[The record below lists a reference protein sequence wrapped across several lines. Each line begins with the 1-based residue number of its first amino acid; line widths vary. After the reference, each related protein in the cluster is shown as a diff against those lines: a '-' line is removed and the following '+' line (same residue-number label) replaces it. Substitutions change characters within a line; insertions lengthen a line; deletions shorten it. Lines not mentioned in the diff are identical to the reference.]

1 MRARMSGGGACGPYK
16 PGWRGQAGARAIRA
30 CGPLVWP
37 PGQLSGPEIFK
48 NSRKNHTK
56 FSGPSEN
63 FYFRG
68 IFLRD
73 AKTENRKN

>member
-1 MRARMSGGGACGPYK
+1 MGPTSLVAATREGGY
-16 PGWRGQAGARAIRA
+16 RA

-37 PGQLSGPEIFK
+37 LGQLSVPVFFK
-48 NSRKNHTK
+48 YSIKNHTR

-63 FYFRG
+63 IYFRG

-73 AKTENRKN
+73 AKTENREN

>member
-1 MRARMSGGGACGPYK
+1 MSGGGACGPHK
-16 PGWRGQAGARAIRA
+16 LALRHEGGRWRWGA

-37 PGQLSGPEIFK
+37 PDQLSGPVIFK

>member
-1 MRARMSGGGACGPYK
+1 MSGGGPCGPHK
-16 PGWRGQAGARAIRA
+16 LALRHQGVGGGGRA

-37 PGQLSGPEIFK
+37 LGQLSGPVIFK

-73 AKTENRKN
+73 AKTEDRKN